1 MVSIDVSVCP
11 KCGQVEALSLT
22 WSSHSGHFMSITVE
36 LLSQNLQQLLWKPNK
51 MEVLVCTEKSLR

>member
-22 WSSHSGHFMSITVE
+22 WSSHSGHFISMAVPH
-36 LLSQNLQQLLWKPNK
+36 LSESHRL
-51 MEVLVCTEKSLR
+51 